1 MGNQYQP
8 DLWVVVEIKQE
19 GKDPWRRILG
29 SWYGGYLNGDSWRL
43 SSGITRVVE
52 HDRYYQVHN
61 ESGSIYTCMKG
72 AEGMSG
78 LANGV
83 LNTWTKKMDESK
95 TGSIAVI
102 DISTV

>member
-19 GKDPWRRILG
+19 GKDPWHRILG

-72 AEGMSG
+72 AEGMSR